1 MIDDLEK
8 FKNNVSKQNLACD
21 GAKFSENQTQIL
33 SHISDTKLKN
43 PDKNPVKDFN
53 NIGANKNFSQNGE
66 NPAFLSEQLINYL
79 GNKRALLPQ
88 ICAVL
93 EQIKRD
99 LGAKKI
105 SFADVFS
112 GSGAVAR
119 AAKAHSHLILANDLE
134 GYSRTINSCY
144 LSNFTPE
151 LGEKI
156 DAFYEQICAKFAPK
170 ESFISELYAPKNDAH
185 IKKNERVFYSRQNA
199 LIIGGIRAAIDEI
212 PPEFRHFFI
221 APLLSEA
228 SIHSNTGGV
237 FKGFYKGKN
246 GVGKF
251 GGEGANALSRIL
263 GKISLKKPVFSR
275 FASEFATF
283 SLDARE
289 FARTAQM
296 VDVAYFDPPYNQHP
310 YGSNYFMLN
319 LINDFRAP
327 NSADLSE
334 ISGIPRD
341 WNRSNYNKKAHAAQ
355 EFFALLSEFR
365 AKFLVIS
372 FNSEGFISRDEF
384 LKNLTKIGRINL
396 VEIRYP
402 TYRASRNLRERDLY
416 VTEFIYIVKKD

>member
-1 MIDDLEK
+1 MLKIK
-8 FKNNVSKQNLACD
+8 KQA
-21 GAKFSENQTQIL
+21 
-33 SHISDTKLKN
+33 
-43 PDKNPVKDFN
+43 
-53 NIGANKNFSQNGE
+53 QNTSE
-66 NPAFLSEQLINYL
+66 NPAFLNTQLINYL
-79 GNKRALLPQ
+79 GNKRALLEQ

-93 EQIKRD
+93 EQIKD
-99 LGAKKI
+99 KLGAKKI

-112 GSGAVAR
+112 GSGSVAR
-119 AAKAHSHLILANDLE
+119 AAKAHSNLILANDLE

-156 DAFYEQICAKFAPK
+156 DTFYKQICADFSPQ
-170 ESFISELYAPKNDAH
+170 ESFLSRLYAPRDDAD
-185 IKKNERVFYSRQNA
+185 IKAGERVFYSRKNA
-199 LIIGGIRAAIDEI
+199 LILGGLRAQIDTI

-251 GGEGANALSRIL
+251 GGEGANALGRIL
-263 GKISLKKPVFSR
+263 GEISLKKPVFSN
-275 FASEFATF
+275 FKSEFGVF
-283 SLDARE
+283 SQDAKE
-289 FARTAQM
+289 FAKLIPA

-319 LINDFRAP
+319 LINEFRAP
-327 NSADLSE
+327 NSANLSE
-334 ISGIPRD
+334 ISGIPQD
-341 WNRSNYNKKAHAAQ
+341 WNRSNYNKKACAAD
-355 EFFALLSEFR
+355 EFFALLAEFR

-372 FNSEGFISRDEF
+372 FNSEGYISRDEF
-384 LKNLTKIGRINL
+384 LKNLAKIGHVDL

-402 TYRASRNLRERDLY
+402 TYRASRNLRDRKLY
-416 VTEFIYIVKKD
+416 VTEFIYVVKKG